1 MVAGSWAREVYCNNL
16 AMSVPDR
23 SLELWPLAGN
33 LLDEC
38 PNAIVEATE
47 FWKEI
52 SARFDEPF
60 YRENSP
66 AELKAEFLVAQVAQM
81 QFFERATK
89 NLITLRQVLEQGRI
103 ANQTAVTLDETLKNA
118 SRTIALKVLSMPIE
132 EHQALLKDFETLPTE
147 RRAILVNASAVIVAV
162 TAPWIFIRDAFAV
175 YLNKPTL
182 GANAFA
188 LFVTVV
194 KEGGLHLLGEVI
206 PFIGSIV
213 ALAEAL
219 KKQEEEGWPNFMTYI
234 DQRAAHLNLEKAVN
248 QGLQDL
254 NATDQAI
261 REYSESI
268 ERTNRPFIERAGRV
282 VAFLRTDST
291 LPLS

>member
-1 MVAGSWAREVYCNNL
+1 
-16 AMSVPDR
+16 MSVLDR
-23 SLELWPLAGN
+23 SLELWPLASK

-38 PNAIVEATE
+38 PNAIAEATE

-52 SARFDEPF
+52 SALFDEPL

-66 AELKAEFLVAQVAQM
+66 AELKAEFLAAQVAQM
-81 QFFERATK
+81 QFFERAIGDLT
-89 NLITLRQVLEQGRI
+89 ILRRVLEQGKI
-103 ANQTAVTLDETLKNA
+103 ANQTAVTLDETLKGA
-118 SRTIALKVLSMPIE
+118 PSTIALKVLSMPIE
-132 EHQALLKDFETLPTE
+132 EHHALLEDFKILPTE
-147 RRAILVNASAVIVAV
+147 RRAILINASAVIVAV
-162 TAPWIFIRDAFAV
+162 TAFWIFVRDAFAV

-182 GANAFA
+182 GADAFA
-188 LFVTVV
+188 VFIAVV
-194 KEGGLHLLGEVI
+194 KEGGLHLAGEVI

-219 KKQEEEGWPNFMTYI
+219 KKHEEEGYRNFMTFI
-234 DQRAAHLNLEKAVN
+234 DQKIAYLNLDKAVN

-254 NATDQAI
+254 NATDRAI

-268 ERTNRPFIERAGRV
+268 DSTNRPFIERAGRV
-282 VAFLRTDST
+282 VAFLKTDST

>member
-147 RRAILVNASAVIVAV
+147 RRAILVNASDRRRDSALDFYSRCVRRISQQAYSRRECFRAV
-162 TAPWIFIRDAFAV
+162 RHSSQ
-175 YLNKPTL
+175 
-182 GANAFA
+182 
-188 LFVTVV
+188 
-194 KEGGLHLLGEVI
+194 GGWATFTWGSNSLHR
-206 PFIGSIV
+206 FHRCS
-213 ALAEAL
+213 
-219 KKQEEEGWPNFMTYI
+219 
-234 DQRAAHLNLEKAVN
+234 R
-248 QGLQDL
+248 
-254 NATDQAI
+254 
-261 REYSESI
+261 RSI
-268 ERTNRPFIERAGRV
+268 EEARGRGVAKFHDVYRSEGRP
-282 VAFLRTDST
+282 
-291 LPLS
+291 P

>member
-1 MVAGSWAREVYCNNL
+1 
-16 AMSVPDR
+16 MSVPDR
-23 SLELWPLAGN
+23 SLELWPLASH
-33 LLDEC
+33 LLDQC
-38 PNAIVEATE
+38 PNAIAEATE

-60 YRENSP
+60 FRENSP

-81 QFFERATK
+81 QFFQRATR
-89 NLITLRQVLEQGRI
+89 NLTSLGQVLEQGKL
-103 ANQTAVTLDETLKNA
+103 ANQTAVMLDETLKNA
-118 SRTIALKVLSMPIE
+118 SHAIALKVLSIPIE
-132 EHQALLKDFETLPTE
+132 EQRALLEDFKTLPTE
-147 RRAILVNASAVIVAV
+147 RRAILVNASAVIIAV
-162 TAPWIFIRDAFAV
+162 TTPCIFIRDAFAIF
-175 YLNKPTL
+175 LDKPTL
-182 GANAFA
+182 GASAFA
-188 LFVTVV
+188 LFGTIV

-219 KKQEEEGWPNFMTYI
+219 KKQEEEGWQNFMTYI
-234 DQRAAHLNLEKAVN
+234 DQRVAHLNLEKAID

-261 REYSESI
+261 REYRESI
-268 ERTNRPFIERAGRV
+268 DRTNRPFIERAGRV
-282 VAFLRTDST
+282 VAFLRTDSP